1 MFENI
6 FKNPIIIG
14 LIFGTIAYLYLLKQK
29 HDKEKKAKKNKNK
42 KVKIEEPNI
51 LIPVA
56 VSIISGCF
64 VWYYFGKSAQTVLP
78 NNNMTVENLAKEPLQ
93 NEEIIDSLTG
103 ESNNSVSYH
112 LVGKGINMPNN
123 LPDVFLDMDGFDN

>member
-1 MFENI
+1 MLGDI

-14 LIFGTIAYLYLLKQK
+14 LIFGVITYLYLLKQK
-29 HDKEKKAKKNKNK
+29 WDAEKKKKNKK
-42 KVKIEEPNI
+42 IKVEDPNI

-56 VSIISGCF
+56 VAILSGCF
-64 VWYYFGKSAQTVLP
+64 AWYYWGTSHSITP
-78 NNNMTVENLAKEPLQ
+78 TNNMTVETLAKEPLQ
-93 NEEIIDSLTG
+93 NEDVIESLTG
-103 ESNNSVSYH
+103 QSNNSVSFH